1 MWSVD
6 KHKPNKETDKLML
19 GCKIPVYVYVCTHVD
34 SVCLYTTK
42 KDHYIVKRLPVYS
55 SNCGATLMMC
65 NTSSVPAIC
74 PQDVSIKK
82 HSFNQHR

>member
-1 MWSVD
+1 MCMCVR
-6 KHKPNKETDKLML
+6 T
-19 GCKIPVYVYVCTHVD
+19 YVD

-42 KDHYIVKRLPVYS
+42 KDHYIVKRLPVHS

-82 HSFNQHR
+82 HSFNQHRKSGLQWSEEGAL